1 MEMDKESVIS
11 KIKEKK
17 ELSGISDILILELL
31 EKKLSK
37 YRINL
42 QEIKKA
48 DLKIIVKEVRAEL
61 REYSGRFKLPEKK
74 TDILIETNNK
84 EGLLNSHLSTRERLD
99 FYPELKEFLS
109 PLHISSILDLG
120 CALNPIALSSKDI
133 HYYASDIDQGNLDIV
148 KRYFEKNNFPGETF
162 IYDLRNID
170 FKELPKAD
178 LCIIFKVLDII
189 ENKGH
194 KLAEKVIT
202 KVPCKYFLVSF
213 ATKKISGKSMKF
225 PERHWFELM
234 LNRLGLKFE
243 TIHSSNEIFYFIKKF

>member
-1 MEMDKESVIS
+1 MEISKESIII

-17 ELSGISDILILELL
+17 ELSGISDILVLELL
-31 EKKLSK
+31 EKKLSR
-37 YRINL
+37 YRVDL
-42 QEIKKA
+42 SQIKKA

-74 TDILIETNNK
+74 TDILIESNNK

-99 FYPELKEFLS
+99 FYPKLKEFLF
-109 PLHISSILDLG
+109 PLHITSILDLG

-133 HYYASDIDQGNLDIV
+133 HYYASDIDTDNLDIV

-162 IYDLRNID
+162 VFDLRNID
-170 FKELPKAD
+170 SSVLPKAD
-178 LCIIFKVLDII
+178 LCILF
-189 ENKGH
+189 
-194 KLAEKVIT
+194 
-202 KVPCKYFLVSF
+202 KYFLVSF

-234 LNRLGLKFE
+234 LSRLGLKFE